1 MIQLT
6 LTLKMTAAQVVK
18 MSVTVSNNPVW
29 DCNHSYN
36 NMLLLLLRSLLL
48 QCRAIIGYIELINS
62 ILTIAIINKNIDIQY
77 FILLHEKFLQSDWL
91 RAHVKITN
99 LLQVVV

>member
-1 MIQLT
+1 
-6 LTLKMTAAQVVK
+6 MTAAQVVK
-18 MSVTVSNNPVW
+18 MSVTVSILFGTAIS
-29 DCNHSYN
+29 HTI
-36 NMLLLLLRSLLL
+36 MLLLLLRSPLL

-91 RAHVKITN
+91 RVHVKITN

>member
-77 FILLHEKFLQSDWL
+77 FILQHEKFLQSDWL
-91 RAHVKITN
+91 RTHVKITN
-99 LLQVVV
+99 LLQVEV

>member
-48 QCRAIIGYIELINS
+48 QCRAIIGYIELVNS

-77 FILLHEKFLQSDWL
+77 FILLHEKFLQSDRL
-91 RAHVKITN
+91 RAYVKIIN